1 MGPRLFSRG
10 EVPEYTFWAHAA
22 LFLLQWGRGCSAAES
37 GDDCGAAGPKRHAS
51 MGPRLFSRG
60 EAARYRAR

>member
-10 EVPEYTFWAHAA
+10 EYTKGYVKIEAD
-22 LFLLQWGRGCSAAES
+22 LLQWGRGFSAAES
-37 GDDCGAAGPKRHAS
+37 EGVRRQDRRGRLAS

-60 EAARYRAR
+60 ESKA